1 MLRLENAAL
10 VVPTNPLM
18 AMENQI
24 SICFSTWIWKKKFLY
39 GLVRELGVVE
49 SAVVESLSLS
59 TRSKSISSSTA
70 VLMNGCQWDASFF
83 SRRPPGDSKAAVHCR
98 PSRLFME
105 PTAFSFLLSFFLS
118 FSHHRTQAISPRI
131 TPSLIVIDWEINWT
145 LIQLFFFHFG
155 RRNIQNPPRK
165 MPDGRNYRP
174 AKPNN
179 NTKEKKGKR
188 KLMTRL
194 FPIRNNCQRLR
205 CR

>member
-145 LIQLFFFHFG
+145 LIQLFFFSFWTEEYPKSTSENAG
-155 RRNIQNPPRK
+155 RPQLSASKAKQQHKRK
-165 MPDGRNYRP
+165 KR
-174 AKPNN
+174 
-179 NTKEKKGKR
+179 EKKTHDSA
-188 KLMTRL
+188 LSDSE
-194 FPIRNNCQRLR
+194 
-205 CR
+205 